1 MKVKGGSSWYYGD
14 VYVRLGVDPEPFP
27 PRAGDTLLHMAQ
39 RHNRSIE
46 FVATL
51 LQLGADKKIVNNCGI
66 AAEDVN
72 PHMIQQA
79 EELMEQWAR
88 ERGEA
93 AYGVKSGG
101 STQS

>member
-1 MKVKGGSSWYYGD
+1 MRRFGLDGG
-14 VYVRLGVDPEPFP
+14 LFAC
-27 PRAGDTLLHMAQ
+27 AGDTLLHMAQ

-79 EELMEQWAR
+79 EELMEQWRAR
-88 ERGEA
+88 HRELWD
-93 AYGVKSGG
+93 YM
-101 STQS
+101 